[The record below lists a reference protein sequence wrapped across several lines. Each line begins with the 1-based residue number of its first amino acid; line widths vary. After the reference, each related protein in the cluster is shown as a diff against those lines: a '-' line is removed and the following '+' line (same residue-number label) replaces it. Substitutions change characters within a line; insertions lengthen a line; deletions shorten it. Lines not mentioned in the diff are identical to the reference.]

1 MEETRESLE
10 ELLVVHMERLMADMR
25 SLSPARLSSVELTMR
40 QMRALVVLS
49 HGPKRMSE
57 LSGNVGSGM
66 PSATSMIDRLVKK
79 KVVERVED
87 PSDRRVVTIRLT
99 ALGVEVVERFLRIGR
114 MRYEAL
120 ADALTLEEL
129 RAAVPTVELLAKAAR
144 RRKEAGVF
152 QSEVKASEA
161 EPAHQT
167 VGRRL

>member
-1 MEETRESLE
+1 MKETRKTLE
-10 ELLVVHMERLMADMR
+10 ELLVTHMERLMADVR

-40 QMRALVVLS
+40 QMRTIVFLS

-57 LSGNVGSGM
+57 LSGHVGSGM

-79 KVVERVED
+79 RVVERVED

-99 ALGVEVVERFLRIGR
+99 ATGLEVVERFLRIGR

-129 RAAVPTVELLAKAAR
+129 QAAVPAVELLAKAAR
-144 RRKEAGVF
+144 RRKEAGVL
-152 QSEVKASEA
+152 QPEPNASEA
-161 EPAHQT
+161 EPA
-167 VGRRL
+167 RLE